1 MRKYLLTLLFLSGWL
16 LAGTSLALAAGVVG
30 DGNPT
35 SCTETALTTALTGGG
50 VVTFN
55 CGNDATITLTADQPI
70 ATTTTV
76 DGGGKVTLQGGA
88 FVVAPNVTFTVNN
101 LTMRGSPRAALV
113 NNGGVVTIN
122 ASHFLSNTNTS
133 DGGAIVNQNGA
144 LTINSTTFEKNRGA
158 NGGAIVSTGNAPLL
172 IDDSDFIENQATVGN
187 GGAISLTT
195 QSGLV
200 TFSKTTFFSNEAG
213 NRESGSGGAL
223 AVGANSRV
231 TFVNATLVGNHAA
244 GSASGGGHALYL
256 TDGAIVTATNTT
268 IAFHSF
274 DRGAAS
280 VNVAIWAEPAA
291 RVALANSIL
300 HESEC
305 VGPTT
310 NNGHNV
316 ASFATNGC
324 NISNVSSTAL
334 LDVYNTNGGR
344 HITYQPRKGGAAYDK
359 IDSNLCPATDQRGI
373 SRPQGTKCDIGAI
386 EYAEPT
392 ISSLTPE
399 KAQVRDN
406 GMILTVNG
414 QNLLDGMVVRWNG
427 VNLATTFINT
437 TQLQAVVPADKLL
450 VGGTATIQVYAP
462 NRLTSNTLALPIVET
477 VTPDLQVTVSDQPD
491 SCGTQ
496 TTVTVLPNAPVT
508 ICYTLHNRGSMTLT
522 RHTLSDTWLGQIL
535 TDEELLIEG
544 GESHVI
550 KRTFAPPYSLSILG
564 SWTAKSI
571 QDEVGF
577 AQATATVNVRNPKL
591 ALTATVGKEANVC
604 ATTKT
609 VTINYGEKVTY
620 CVTVTNQGDT
630 TLDTHTLTDSVWGE
644 RFKNEVRALAPG
656 ASYSYLY
663 EVTPQRSRQS
673 QVTWTAV
680 SSALPNAPQSASD
693 TVNVTI
699 TEQDFRDVGELR
711 IWADRFVT
719 NGDGSTTASSR
730 VRIGPKRAGSDSKYY
745 SVNTMVIWRDN
756 GPVAGTGII
765 GTADGDIALMEG
777 NFTVD
782 TTDGVITWDPGA
794 QLRYTYLGASGIQ
807 LSNPSISFTMMQP
820 VVQGSGS
827 FTINLIGNEPIAATL
842 NFTVNV
848 DGTVGSAF
856 SPVSLKLGGATLTGQ
871 LSADALGL
879 RITQGIL
886 DLPTPGPLA
895 LPDLIIN
902 QQGETGIH
910 FASELSG
917 SPAPLPD
924 MDLGNGILSL
934 LGMTGKIVRT
944 ESNALAIELDGTL
957 RVAGIRDNPTIDT
970 PIALFRLADKKITG
984 VVGAAPNLI
993 VEGFPLQFLGT
1004 ELKARPLGGNQ
1015 TGFEYYLE
1023 APKLT
1028 LGVPAKWDL
1037 PVGQD
1042 KTFEITKNVVVST
1055 LEPNVRLQ
1063 IDKVPVPKTF
1073 SLLGNARKSVHI
1085 FFSDV
1090 KVTIKYAEAGLNWY
1104 VELEGTLNFKLGK
1117 DTALAPGVKI
1127 VYKNGKAAAMLT
1139 DVALKVAGLGLNVKD
1154 MAYIDDVF
1162 TAASA
1167 KLSLPQAWGGSEVSI
1182 SKVRI
1187 DDSGLKLGEV
1197 DGKFPIPDF
1206 SLFSVLQVSNTTAT
1220 LATDAKTTY
1229 AVVLTTTLTITN
1241 VEVLDNANASA
1252 TGALRIAD
1260 GRVSGNVTGFGFKL
1274 VGLGFRVDKAQ
1285 FLDDRI
1291 KAETVGLTL
1300 PSSLGGAATTI
1311 SGLEIGGQAG
1321 FAIRGGSFKLPD
1333 FAIGTVG
1340 FKNINAQFE
1349 KDEAGNYLI
1358 GAGAKLGFEAFSVEG
1373 EFKLA
1378 YEKATDN
1385 VQVRRVFLA
1394 YEGQIAAGT
1403 AIPIADTGFFITR
1416 VSGSFDLNAQTLRVS
1431 LGVRAAQALEVAGK
1445 SALAVEGVVT
1455 VQARPFML
1463 TTNAST
1469 YLVGLKVNDVNMVIT
1484 SHSVRLDSTVE
1495 YQVYR
1500 ATMRLAFGKDIDDEF
1515 TMFGR
1520 MYAEVGLKK
1529 GSIGKIDLGIFGEA
1543 SIPPFDMVLSGE
1555 GWEAGKFKHD
1565 KKKVWGGR
1573 IIRSLFGF
1581 DAYVFLRLAPS
1592 IGVDAGFNLDSYK
1605 PILPALTAQGGA
1617 AGATALPYTVNVTRT
1632 TTTLVVLEAVTQT
1645 NWLNPQ
1651 NIQVISPNGAPFTLN
1666 LEYASA
1672 EDKVTRIYTIKITN
1686 PEQAMGAWQIL
1697 PQAGNVIA
1705 IWGVDQPPT
1714 VSSFEAA
1721 ANNVALATV
1730 DQNSVTA
1737 AAQPQTITGGALA
1750 FAWQASNNE
1759 PGFTVDLYLE
1769 GEGGMR
1775 YLLNHQESVN
1785 ETTLRGNINWT
1796 PALPTGIYTPT
1807 LVVDDFRNVATT
1819 VRKAPIL
1826 LQDTTAPTA
1835 PQALT
1840 AQARAD
1846 GSVLLTW
1853 QPATEKDLAGY
1864 AVAVNGGA
1872 AIRELGK
1879 VTQYEVFGL
1888 TPGATA
1894 QIAVAAY
1901 DLSGNMGTPAVVTVG
1916 LPTVGVN
1923 ALTPARNGQYS
1934 DTISIVFDQV
1944 ITPTAFSLATA
1955 RGESV
1960 AGSAY
1965 RITDEVVVIPDSPAT
1980 ATVSETAVITNVIT
1994 SVTVG
1999 MRFVPAAPL
2008 PAGAYIATARA
2019 TALDGTPVEVSWP
2032 FTVLPTLHELTVQ
2045 VNGSGS
2051 VAVQGAP
2058 CDSTCT
2064 TSHAAGSVVNLT
2076 AEAAPGFIFSGWS
2089 GACSGTDACQVT
2101 MNGNQSVVATFVPVP
2116 TYGLTVQVS
2125 GNGTVSGQGITCGT
2139 DCTETYPAGTV
2150 VKLAATP
2157 AQGFVFNGWSGACTG
2172 TSECSVTLNSNQSV
2186 VATFVPAPPT
2196 TYTLTVQVSGNGSVT
2211 GNGIACGAD
2220 CMESYPAGTVVAL
2233 TATPAQG
2240 FVFSGWSGACTG
2252 TGECS
2257 VTLTSDQSVTATFA
2271 PAPPATYGLTVQVVG
2286 NGSVTGN
2293 GIACGAD
2300 CTESYAAGTGVTL
2313 TATPAQGFVFSGWNG
2328 ACTGTGAC
2336 TLTMD
2341 GDKLV
2346 TATFTAVPP
2355 PSANLIYLSGSKDS
2369 KLGKLKV
2376 GDEDIL
2382 AFNPA
2387 NGSWSLVWDGSD
2399 VGIKG
2404 DLDDF
2409 AILNDGSI
2417 LMSFEQPEKIN
2428 GMTVADADLVR
2439 FIPTTLGA
2447 NTTGRFEFYF
2457 DGSDVGLTT
2466 NAEDIDAFAVL
2477 PNGDLLIS
2485 TRGLVIVPGV
2495 IASDIALL
2503 RFTPS
2508 SLGLNTAGT
2517 WSIALRGIS
2526 VGLNIL
2532 SESVRSVWVAPD
2544 GQLYL
2549 TSEGNFHVNG
2559 GLRGDGDDIFVC
2571 TPSAPPTV
2579 CTFSRFWDGAAV
2591 GFTGGFI
2598 DGLDLHSSLTLVASA
2613 ENEETVEEASDESDL
2628 VDDGDVVDDN
2638 EPVIEE
2644 VELNQRLFLPIVSN
2658 N

>member
-30 DGNPT
+30 DGKPT
-35 SCTETALTTALTGGG
+35 SCTETALTTALAGGG

-55 CGNDATITLTADQPI
+55 CGNDATITLTTDKPI

-88 FVVAPNVTFTVNN
+88 FLVAPNVPFTVNN
-101 LTMRGSPRAALV
+101 LTLRGSPRAAIV
-113 NNGGVVTIN
+113 NNGGVVTVN

-133 DGGAIVNQNGA
+133 DGGAIVNQNGT
-144 LTINSTTFEKNRGA
+144 LTINTTTFENNRGA
-158 NGGAIVSTGNAPLL
+158 NGGAIVSIGNAPLL
-172 IDDSDFIENQATVGN
+172 IDDSDFIENRATVGN

-200 TFSKTTFFSNEAG
+200 TISKSTFFSNEAS

-256 TDGAIVTATNTT
+256 KAGSVVTATNTT

-291 RVALANSIL
+291 EVRLANSVL
-300 HESEC
+300 YDSEC
-305 VGPTT
+305 VGPAV

-316 ASFATNGC
+316 ANFVANGC
-324 NISNVSSTAL
+324 NISNVSNTAI
-334 LDVYNTNGGR
+334 LDFDNTNGSR

-359 IDSNLCPATDQRGI
+359 IDSTLCPATDQRGI
-373 SRPQGTKCDIGAI
+373 SRPQGAKCDIGAI

-392 ISSLTPE
+392 ISSLTPA
-399 KAQVRDN
+399 KAQVRSN
-406 GMILTVNG
+406 GMTLTVNG
-414 QNLLDGMVVRWNG
+414 QNLLEGMVVRWNG
-427 VNLATTFINT
+427 VNLDTTFVNT
-437 TQLQAVVPADKLL
+437 SQLQAAVPADKLL

-462 NRLTSNTLALPIVET
+462 NHLTSNTLALPIVET
-477 VTPDLQVTVSDQPD
+477 VTPDLQVTVSNQPD

-508 ICYTLHNRGSMTLT
+508 ICYTLHNSGSMTLT

-591 ALTATVGKEANVC
+591 ALTATVGKATNVC

-609 VTINYGEKVTY
+609 VTINYGETVTY

-644 RFKNEVRALAPG
+644 RFKNETRALAPG

-673 QVTWTAV
+673 QVTWTAT

-756 GPVAGTGII
+756 GPVAGTGIV

-782 TTDGVITWDPGA
+782 TTSGVITWDAGA

-879 RITQGIL
+879 RIIQGVL

-910 FASELSG
+910 FASELNG

-924 MDLGNGILSL
+924 MDLGNGILAL

-944 ESNALAIELDGTL
+944 ESNALAIEMDGTL
-957 RVAGIRDNPTIDT
+957 RVAGIRDNPIIDT
-970 PIALFRLADKKITG
+970 PIALFRLADQKITG

-993 VEGFPLQFLGT
+993 VEGFPLQFLAT

-1015 TGFEYYLE
+1015 PGFEYYLE

-1042 KTFEITKNVVVST
+1042 KTFEIAKSVVVST
-1055 LEPNVRLQ
+1055 LEPNVRLLV
-1063 IDKVPVPKTF
+1063 DKVPVPKTF

-1104 VELEGTLNFKLGK
+1104 IELEGTLNFKLGK

-1127 VYKNGKAAAMLT
+1127 VYKNGKAAAMVT
-1139 DVALKVAGLGLNVKD
+1139 DVALKVAGLALNVKD

-1167 KLSLPQAWGGSEVSI
+1167 KLSLPQAWGGSAVSI

-1187 DDSGLKLGEV
+1187 DDNGLTLGEV

-1206 SLFSVLQVSNTTAT
+1206 SLFNVLQVSNTTAT

-1311 SGLEIGGQAG
+1311 SGLEIGGEAG

-1416 VSGSFDLNAQTLRVS
+1416 VSGSFDLNAETLRVS

-1445 SALAVEGVVT
+1445 SALAVEGVVS

-1605 PILPALTAQGGA
+1605 PILPALTAQGGI
-1617 AGATALPYTVNVTRT
+1617 AGATVLPYTVNVTRT

-1730 DQNSVTA
+1730 DANNVLAA
-1737 AAQPQTITGGALA
+1737 AAQPQTVTGGALA
-1750 FAWQASNNE
+1750 FAWQAGNNE

-1785 ETTLRGNINWT
+1785 ETTLRGNITWT

-1826 LQDTTAPTA
+1826 LQDTTAPAA

-1923 ALTPARNGQYS
+1923 ALTPARNGHYS
-1934 DTISIVFDQV
+1934 DTISIVFDRV
-1944 ITPTAFSLATA
+1944 ITPTTFSLATDG
-1955 RGESV
+1955 GESV
-1960 AGSAY
+1960 AGNAY

-1980 ATVSETAVITNVIT
+1980 ATFSETEVITNIIT

-2032 FTVLPTLHELTVQ
+2032 FTVLPTLYDLTVQ

-2051 VAVQGAP
+2051 VTVAGTS

-2064 TSHAAGSVVNLT
+2064 TSHAAGAVVNLT
-2076 AEAAPGFIFSGWS
+2076 AEAAPGFVFSGWS
-2089 GACSGTDACQVT
+2089 GACSGNGACQVT
-2101 MNGNQSVVATFVPVP
+2101 MNGNQSVVATFTPAP

-2125 GNGTVSGQGITCGT
+2125 GNGTVSGQGIACGT

-2157 AQGFVFNGWSGACTG
+2157 AQGFVFSGWGGACTG
-2172 TSECSVTLNSNQSV
+2172 TGECSVMLNSNQSV

-2196 TYTLTVQVSGNGSVT
+2196 TYTLTVQVSGDGSVT

-2220 CMESYPAGTVVAL
+2220 CTESYPASTVVAL
-2233 TATPAQG
+2233 SATPAQG

-2252 TGECS
+2252 TG
-2257 VTLTSDQSVTATFA
+2257 
-2271 PAPPATYGLTVQVVG
+2271 
-2286 NGSVTGN
+2286 
-2293 GIACGAD
+2293 ACM
-2300 CTESYAAGTGVTL
+2300 
-2313 TATPAQGFVFSGWNG
+2313 
-2328 ACTGTGAC
+2328 
-2336 TLTMD
+2336 LTMD

-2346 TATFTAVPP
+2346 TATFTAAPP
-2355 PSANLIYLSGSKDS
+2355 PTADLIYLSGSKDS

-2382 AFNPA
+2382 AFNLA

-2409 AILNDGSI
+2409 AILADGSM
-2417 LMSFEQPEKIN
+2417 LMSFEQPERIN
-2428 GMTVADADLVR
+2428 GMMVADADIVR

-2495 IASDIALL
+2495 IASDVALL

-2532 SESVRSVWVAPD
+2532 TESVRSVWVAPD

-2549 TSEGNFHVNG
+2549 TSEGNFQVNG

-2579 CTFSRFWDGAAV
+2579 CTFSRFWDGAAA
-2591 GFTGGFI
+2591 GFNGGFI
-2598 DGLDLHSSLTLVASA
+2598 DGLDLHSSLALIASA
-2613 ENEETVEEASDESDL
+2613 ENEESVEEASDESDL
-2628 VDDGDVVDDN
+2628 VDDSDVVDDN

-2644 VELNQRLFLPIVSN
+2644 VELNQRLFLPIVSSN
-2658 N
+2658 